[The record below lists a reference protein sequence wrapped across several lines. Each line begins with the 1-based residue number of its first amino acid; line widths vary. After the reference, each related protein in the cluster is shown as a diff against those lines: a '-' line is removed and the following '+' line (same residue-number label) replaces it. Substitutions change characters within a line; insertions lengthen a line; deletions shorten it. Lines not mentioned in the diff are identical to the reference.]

1 MVTEVVVMVEEVV
14 GVGVGVG
21 VGVEEGVGRG
31 TEVSCLIYQ
40 SSILLLWQGELFL
53 IKDVFRRN
61 IKTRL
66 LQFYPPNAVVFFFI
80 LLDIYILSGG
90 FLKVLKFWD
99 CKVPIFNNCK
109 YSWDVTKYPMKWG
122 FF

>member
-1 MVTEVVVMVEEVV
+1 MVTEVVVMVEEV
-14 GVGVGVG
+14 VGVGVG